1 MSDNTQEKNI
11 FIFDAAEGMVLSQ
24 DIMTSTGHL
33 IAAKDTVL
41 TLDMIAKISEYN
53 VLKIN
58 VYEEAAAQ
66 PEQPEVLEQ
75 ITYYEKVKQSQN
87 FEHFNETFIDG
98 INDLKTELNDIVINH
113 ETIDTTALLKNT
125 EKILAGYTNTLQIFD
140 MLHCM
145 RDMDDLTY
153 VHCINVAII
162 ASILGKWVGYSEED
176 VKVLTLCG
184 ILHDIGKLLVPNEIL
199 SKPDRLTV
207 NEYAIIKE
215 HVNLGYQIVKDADI
229 DERVKSAI
237 LLHHEKCDGTGYPMG
252 LKSDDIP
259 DFAKIITIADIYD
272 AMTSSRIYR
281 KALCPFHVVRDME
294 QDAFTKFDPKFSL
307 PFLKNVA
314 TSYIGN
320 NVKLSDGRTGEV
332 VLINGHALSRPI
344 VKCEGNEF
352 VDLSKERNLEIVAVL
367 Q

>member
-1 MSDNTQEKNI
+1 
-11 FIFDAAEGMVLSQ
+11 
-24 DIMTSTGHL
+24 MTSTGHL

-75 ITYYEKVKQSQN
+75 MTYYEKIKQSQN

-125 EKILAGYTNTLQIFD
+125 EKILAEYTNTLQIFD

-162 ASILGKWVGYSEED
+162 ASILGKWLGYSEED

-199 SKPDRLTV
+199 SKPDRLTA

-237 LLHHEKCDGTGYPMG
+237 YYTMKNATAP
-252 LKSDDIP
+252 DIQW
-259 DFAKIITIADIYD
+259 
-272 AMTSSRIYR
+272 
-281 KALCPFHVVRDME
+281 V
-294 QDAFTKFDPKFSL
+294 
-307 PFLKNVA
+307 
-314 TSYIGN
+314 
-320 NVKLSDGRTGEV
+320 
-332 VLINGHALSRPI
+332 
-344 VKCEGNEF
+344 
-352 VDLSKERNLEIVAVL
+352 
-367 Q
+367 

>member
-75 ITYYEKVKQSQN
+75 MTYYEKIKQSQN

-125 EKILAGYTNTLQIFD
+125 EKILAEYTNTLQIFD

-162 ASILGKWVGYSEED
+162 ASILGKWLGYSEED

-199 SKPDRLTV
+199 SKPDRLTA

-237 LLHHEKCDGTGYPMG
+237 LLHHEKCDGSGYPMG
-252 LKSDDIP
+252 LKSEDIP

-332 VLINGHALSRPI
+332 VLTNMPCHARL
-344 VKCEGNEF
+344 
-352 VDLSKERNLEIVAVL
+352 
-367 Q
+367 

>member
-75 ITYYEKVKQSQN
+75 MTYYEKIKQSQN

-125 EKILAGYTNTLQIFD
+125 EKILAEYTNTLQIFD

-162 ASILGKWVGYSEED
+162 ASILGKWLGYSEED

-199 SKPDRLTV
+199 SKPDRLTA

-237 LLHHEKCDGTGYPMG
+237 LLHHEKCDGSGYPMG
-252 LKSDDIP
+252 LKSEDIP
-259 DFAKIITIADIYD
+259 DFAKIILLYPA
-272 AMTSSRIYR
+272 
-281 KALCPFHVVRDME
+281 
-294 QDAFTKFDPKFSL
+294 
-307 PFLKNVA
+307 
-314 TSYIGN
+314 
-320 NVKLSDGRTGEV
+320 
-332 VLINGHALSRPI
+332 ALSVHTPAASSSATAATARCTPA
-344 VKCEGNEF
+344 
-352 VDLSKERNLEIVAVL
+352 LPPAANLRATRAVPAL
-367 Q
+367 LHKDSAECTPAPPRASAKAPALYYAAPAANTTASGQTPPTFP